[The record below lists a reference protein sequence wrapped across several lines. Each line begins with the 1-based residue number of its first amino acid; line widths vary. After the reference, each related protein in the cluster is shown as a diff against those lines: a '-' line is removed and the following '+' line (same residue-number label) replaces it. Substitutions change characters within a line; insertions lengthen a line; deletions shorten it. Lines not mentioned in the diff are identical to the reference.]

1 MLEQGWETPGVA
13 GSPTRRGRVCAFFF
27 PWELIGRLGVEMVPV
42 APLRSGG
49 PSETLRERAILR
61 PSPMSESSFAP
72 AGGLGGEGCLGP
84 AGPSKSLRTFP
95 EGCSKHL
102 GRSRPELKSCP
113 HPTLSGALIPV
124 GSDDLLSTPGPP
136 VWA

>member
-1 MLEQGWETPGVA
+1 MGNSGRSWEPHPEGPGL
-13 GSPTRRGRVCAFFF
+13 RFFF

-49 PSETLRERAILR
+49 PSETLRERATLR

-72 AGGLGGEGCLGP
+72 AGGLGGGGCLGP

-95 EGCSKHL
+95 EGCSKRL

-113 HPTLSGALIPV
+113 HPTLSGAPIPV

>member
-1 MLEQGWETPGVA
+1 MGN
-13 GSPTRRGRVCAFFF
+13 SGRSREPRPEGLGLRFFF

-49 PSETLRERAILR
+49 PSETLRERATLR

-72 AGGLGGEGCLGP
+72 AGGLGGGGCLGP

-95 EGCSKHL
+95 EGCSKRL